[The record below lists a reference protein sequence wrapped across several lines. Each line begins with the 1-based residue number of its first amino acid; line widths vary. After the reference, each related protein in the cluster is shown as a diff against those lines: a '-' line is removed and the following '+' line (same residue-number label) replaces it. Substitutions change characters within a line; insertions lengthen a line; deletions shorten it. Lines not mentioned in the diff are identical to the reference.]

1 MPEESKR
8 SQRVGEL
15 LMHEL
20 GQLLVEGLRD
30 PRIGFT
36 TVTEVRVTPDL
47 KQARVYISVYGSAEE
62 QQRTLKA
69 LQAAASYL
77 RGELGRRLELR
88 YTPALSFVV
97 DDSLARAGRVE
108 QIMAAISAGE
118 TEVPAPSA
126 VSPVPVQTDR
136 SEMADSARSLAALPE
151 SPPPRRPR
159 RHKRRRRQP

>member
-1 MPEESKR
+1 MVDESKR

-47 KQARVYISVYGSAEE
+47 KQARVYVSVYGSGEE
-62 QQRTLKA
+62 QERTLAA
-69 LQAAASYL
+69 LTAAASFL
-77 RGELGRRLELR
+77 RRELGRRLELR
-88 YTPALSFVV
+88 HTPALSFQL

-126 VSPVPVQTDR
+126 PETMPVKTDR
-136 SEMADSARSLAALPE
+136 SEMAESARSLAVLPA
-151 SPPPRRPR
+151 PPPPA
-159 RHKRRRRQP
+159 RRRRGRRRRG